1 MEKEDYTNVENTA
14 RVRKCPVGCGDNYDI
29 LRTHLE
35 RPGPSDDN
43 DDILKNH
50 LERRLKADSPS
61 AL

>member
-1 MEKEDYTNVENTA
+1 MQKTLQECKNAQLAKGDEN
-14 RVRKCPVGCGDNYDI
+14 DDI